1 MFPLQPSITKYPGQ
15 ASFGLDNNS
24 ERLLLENPLDFMQ
37 NSIKA
42 WKDDIEY
49 YKMLLEEYKNKKYQK
64 EQASLDK
71 IIVYIYIYNR
81 WYLLT

>member
-24 ERLLLENPLDFMQ
+24 KQLLLENSLDFTQ

-42 WKDDIEY
+42 WKNDVEY
-49 YKMLLEEYKNKKYQK
+49 YKMLLEEYKNKNKKYQK
-64 EQASLDK
+64 EQASLNK
-71 IIVYIYIYNR
+71 IVVYI
-81 WYLLT
+81 